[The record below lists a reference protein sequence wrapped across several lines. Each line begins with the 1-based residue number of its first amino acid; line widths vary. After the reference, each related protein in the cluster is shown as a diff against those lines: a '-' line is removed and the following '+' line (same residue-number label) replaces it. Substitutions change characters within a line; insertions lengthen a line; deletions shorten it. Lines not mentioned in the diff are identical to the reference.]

1 MELSNEKEVEEMIKY
16 KNQLQNKKGFT
27 LIELII
33 SIAILA
39 IITTAFLTMF
49 TSGIVGISNSGK
61 KSVDHYTAQS
71 QIESNI
77 NDSEE
82 LPSNVTTSAPGIS
95 NISLIFPGSPNIF
108 VISGR
113 KIDVK
118 YTYGRITKI
127 LTTFTTN

>member
-1 MELSNEKEVEEMIKY
+1 MSKY
-16 KNQLQNKKGFT
+16 KNYLQNEKGFT

-39 IITTAFLTMF
+39 IVTTAFLTMF

-61 KSVDHYTAQS
+61 KSFDHYTAQS

-77 NDSEE
+77 NDLED
-82 LPSNVTTSAPGIS
+82 LPSNVTTTAPGTS

-113 KIDVK
+113 QIDVR

-127 LTTFTTN
+127 LTTFITN